1 MVSFG
6 VVVRLVF
13 LLLLLLSVTVQ
24 ERSGMRL
31 RVTAV
36 TAPPQPSSGGWQW
49 VQRTTAAA
57 AAADISAAQSG
68 IHVGQQ
74 GSPAAI
80 LLARGALSHKDMA
93 ANNCSTLLSGW
104 GDWLASP
111 AGQHF
116 EIS

>member
-1 MVSFG
+1 MVSIG

-49 VQRTTAAA
+49 VQRTTAA

-116 EIS
+116 EIG